1 MRRATF
7 CLVVATVITLNLLP
21 TWNIHVVPE
30 SWRRVF
36 DFRYDWN
43 RRTEYELWKE
53 QKDSIQAEIGL
64 ILKQHFGPE
73 DSIVV
78 AAIGEIGYYSDLH
91 VYDRNS
97 LINRDTVDHWD
108 KALSAPGHDK
118 SVEPHWFLPLEPT
131 IIKFDVIDGPPP
143 ERINPEYPLRRRI
156 RSRAEELQR
165 WGRRSGVHVWRRYVP
180 QIFPMSPSPEGS
192 EMTLLVLRLI
202 KEEPHVKKL
211 PQAERIA
218 IRKERARKEWA
229 KFYHLLE
236 SW

>member
-36 DFRYDWN
+36 YFRYDWN

-78 AAIGEIGYYSDLH
+78 AAIGEIGYYSD
-91 VYDRNS
+91 
-97 LINRDTVDHWD
+97 
-108 KALSAPGHDK
+108 P
-118 SVEPHWFLPLEPT
+118 SV
-131 IIKFDVIDGPPP
+131 
-143 ERINPEYPLRRRI
+143 
-156 RSRAEELQR
+156 
-165 WGRRSGVHVWRRYVP
+165 
-180 QIFPMSPSPEGS
+180 PM
-192 EMTLLVLRLI
+192 MMR
-202 KEEPHVKKL
+202 
-211 PQAERIA
+211 
-218 IRKERARKEWA
+218 
-229 KFYHLLE
+229 HLA
-236 SW
+236 W